1 MRPGSTRIGWRA
13 KCGAPPSRRAARTAR
28 SGRNGRQ
35 KDQVK
40 RIVEASIKAN
50 AGPRDTE
57 NLLRDLYE
65 RLEDPDIEAEL
76 GSRPIGEIVA
86 GICRDLGITADP
98 SRNAGAGLGFGLGRA
113 GEPDGDAGLAKLP
126 TGFIGTPGCPSHFF
140 DPAPPPGAPPGAP
153 PRVDRRHD
161 PPCRRCK

>member
-86 GICRDLGITADP
+86 GICRDLGITPDLSQFTDVEMGSVTP
-98 SRNAGAGLGFGLGRA
+98 TQDG
-113 GEPDGDAGLAKLP
+113 GEPAPTREGGEPARIDADAGGP
-126 TGFIGTPGCPSHFF
+126 T
-140 DPAPPPGAPPGAP
+140 PPPWP
-153 PRVDRRHD
+153 PRVASGRD
-161 PPCRRCK
+161 PP